1 VVFGLSAYVLWG
13 LLTIY
18 WKALGDF
25 PALELIGW
33 RVLASVGIL
42 VVVLGATG
50 RLRTLRARTSD
61 PALRWRIVAAALL
74 LSVNWTAYV
83 YAVVADHVIE
93 TALGY
98 FMAPIG
104 TMLLGV
110 FVLHERLRRAQQAA
124 LVLAVAAVGVLTFS
138 YGQVPDIALLLAVT
152 WSLYG
157 LLKRRVP
164 LSALDGLASETF
176 VLVVP
181 AAALVVWGSSRAD
194 SVINSATA
202 GQWILL
208 ALSGV
213 VTTVPLVLFAGAA
226 RRVPLTILGPMQY
239 SVPTINFLLGWLVY
253 GENLPPARVAGFAL
267 VWVGLV
273 VLTFDS
279 VHRSR
284 SNRLPVATVQ
294 GT

>member
-50 RLRTLRARTSD
+50 RLHTLRARTSD

-138 YGQVPDIALLLAVT
+138 YGQVPVIALLLAVT

-157 LLKRRVP
+157 LLKKQVP
-164 LSALDGLASETF
+164 LSALEGLASETF

-194 SVINSATA
+194 SVINTATA

-284 SNRLPVATVQ
+284 SNRVPVATVQ

>member
-18 WKALGDF
+18 WKALGNF

-138 YGQVPDIALLLAVT
+138 YGQVPVIALLLAVT

-157 LLKRRVP
+157 LLKKQVP
-164 LSALDGLASETF
+164 LSALEGLASETF

-194 SVINSATA
+194 SVINTATA

-273 VLTFDS
+273 VPTFDS

-284 SNRLPVATVQ
+284 SNRVPVATVQ